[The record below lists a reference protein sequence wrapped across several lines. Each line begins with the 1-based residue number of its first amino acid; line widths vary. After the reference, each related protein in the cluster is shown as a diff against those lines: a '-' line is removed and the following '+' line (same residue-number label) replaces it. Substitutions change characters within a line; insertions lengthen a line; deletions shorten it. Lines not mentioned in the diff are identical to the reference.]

1 MYWLIAEALDCLI
14 VLQEAFFIIFIIII
28 ICTGLIYV
36 FPIP

>member
-14 VLQEAFFIIFIIII
+14 VLQEVFPIIIII